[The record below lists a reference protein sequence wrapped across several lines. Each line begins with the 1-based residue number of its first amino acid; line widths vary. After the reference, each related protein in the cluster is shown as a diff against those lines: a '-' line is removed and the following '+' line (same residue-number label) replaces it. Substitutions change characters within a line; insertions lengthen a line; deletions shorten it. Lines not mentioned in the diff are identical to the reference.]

1 MTIIANIVFLFVM
14 SWKLTLSVMMILPF
28 YVAVTIFYSKR
39 YKPLVKEYQDVVAEM
54 SAHISEKFS
63 GIQLVKAY
71 SNEENEVKNYRKIHN
86 KSF

>member
-1 MTIIANIVFLFVM
+1 
-14 SWKLTLSVMMILPF
+14 
-28 YVAVTIFYSKR
+28 
-39 YKPLVKEYQDVVAEM
+39 M

-86 KSF
+86 KSY